1 MLYICE
7 IFRCEIFRKYNKLNS
22 MQLLKNPFKFGSVV
36 SEDSFTDRQSEYE
49 KLSQIIASSNH
60 VIMVA
65 PRRFGKTSL
74 VNKVV
79 KNTKRPVLWI
89 DLQLLTNVNDFA
101 AQLLKQLFRAYP
113 FEKLKFMI
121 RKFRIVPTLSVDP
134 VTNNVEVAFQPRMD
148 SFVHLE
154 DVLNLIEKLGE
165 EKKRP
170 IVVFDEFQE
179 LLVLEK
185 SLDKRLR
192 SVIQFH
198 KNVNYVFLG
207 SAESMMKQIFEKK
220 KSPFYHFG
228 VLFTLNKIPYSD
240 FYNFLQSRFAE
251 ITKKSAEITEKILDF
266 SRCHPYYTQQ
276 LAFHIWLNLERKSY
290 SKNTVNETISDIVM
304 LHDNDFERLWN
315 TFNNTDKKVLIELAF
330 AQTNLLSAQVL
341 YKNAS
346 ASSTT
351 FSALKR
357 LTEKGVLI
365 KTENYEI
372 DDPFFKIW
380 IVKKRL

>member
-1 MLYICE
+1 M
-7 IFRCEIFRKYNKLNS
+7 
-22 MQLLKNPFKFGSVV
+22 KNPFKFGSVV
-36 SEDSFTDRQSEYE
+36 SEDYFTDRQDEYE
-49 KLSQIIASSNH
+49 SLSQIIAGSNH
-60 VIMVA
+60 IIMIA

-74 VNKVV
+74 AHKVV
-79 KNTKRPVLWI
+79 TGTKRHVIWL
-89 DLQLLTNVNDFA
+89 DLQLLTNASDFA
-101 AQLLKQLFRAYP
+101 AQLLKQLFKEYP

-121 RKFRIVPTLSVDP
+121 SKFRIVPTLSINP
-134 VTNNVEVAFQPRMD
+134 ATNNVEVGFQPQMD
-148 SFVHLE
+148 SFVYLE

-165 EKKRP
+165 EKNRI

-179 LLVLEK
+179 LLALEK

-198 KNVNYVFLG
+198 KNVNYMFLG
-207 SAESMMKQIFEKK
+207 SVESMMKQIFENK

-228 VLFTLNKIPYSD
+228 LLFALNKISYND
-240 FYNFLQSRFAE
+240 FYDFLQSRFAE
-251 ITKKSAEITEKILDF
+251 ITEKSAEITKKILDF
-266 SRCHPYYTQQ
+266 SLCHPYYTQQ
-276 LAFHIWLNLERKSY
+276 LAFYIWLTLEREEY
-290 SKNTVNETISDIVM
+290 SDSIVIDIINEIIV

-330 AQTNLLSAQVL
+330 AQTNLLSAPVL

-357 LTEKGVLI
+357 LTEKGILI
-365 KTENYEI
+365 KAKDYEI
-372 DDPFFKIW
+372 DDPFFKNW
-380 IVKKRL
+380 IIKKRL

>member
-1 MLYICE
+1 ML
-7 IFRCEIFRKYNKLNS
+7 
-22 MQLLKNPFKFGSVV
+22 NPFKFGSVV
-36 SEDSFTDRQSEYE
+36 SENYFTDRQEEYE
-49 KLSQIIASSNH
+49 KLLQIIASSNH
-60 VIMVA
+60 IIMIA

-74 VNKVV
+74 VNKAVT
-79 KNTKRPVLWI
+79 NTKRPVIWL

-101 AQLLKQLFRAYP
+101 SQLLKQLFKVYP

-121 RKFRIVPTLSVDP
+121 SKFRIVPTLSIDP
-134 VTNNVEVAFQPRMD
+134 VTSNVDVSFQPRMD

-179 LLVLEK
+179 LLALEK
-185 SLDKRLR
+185 SLDKQLR

-207 SAESMMKQIFEKK
+207 SAESMMKQIFEHK

-240 FYNFLQSRFAE
+240 FYSFLQSRFAGITDKSTE
-251 ITKKSAEITEKILDF
+251 IAEKILDF

-276 LAFHIWLNLERKSY
+276 LAFHIWLNLERKTY
-290 SKNTVNETISDIVM
+290 SENTINDTISDIVI

-330 AQTNLLSAQVL
+330 TQTNLLSASVL
-341 YKNAS
+341 YKNSS

-357 LTEKGVLI
+357 LTEKGILI
-365 KTENYEI
+365 KIENYEI
-372 DDPFFKIW
+372 DDPFFKNW